1 MSQVGRAQVGPKYKS
16 HLTSGTC
23 AHQPTLASPQL
34 LVGRDVGVSGL
45 FFLARVSP
53 GKTGF

>member
-45 FFLARVSP
+45 FS
-53 GKTGF
+53 